1 MNCDKCKYYHWYCDW
16 CAKRDCKVGGR
27 AVCNCFKEAK
37 PPKDS
42 RKKRHLKH
50 QRQDLDKEQNMNFT
64 KEQIAEL
71 ENLTKAI
78 AEWLKKNADAHTSV
92 TISTDRY
99 DVKRDTIGSP
109 F

>member
-1 MNCDKCKYYHWYCDW
+1 MI
-16 CAKRDCKVGGR
+16 
-27 AVCNCFKEAK
+27 
-37 PPKDS
+37 
-42 RKKRHLKH
+42 
-50 QRQDLDKEQNMNFT
+50 FT
-64 KEQIAEL
+64 KEQMTEL
-71 ENLTKAI
+71 EILAKAI